1 MTAGARAGALLLAAL
16 AAAACSGPR
25 QRFLDVATT
34 TSVQNSGLLE
44 MLLPHFTGATVRVH
58 AAGSGRSL
66 EMMADGIVDV
76 VITHAPQTE
85 ARLLTAHPGWLYRK
99 LAHNRFVIVGPPGD
113 PARVAGAL
121 DAIDAFRRIAGA
133 PVTFVSRGDASG
145 THEREQALW
154 QEAGVT
160 PDAARLIV
168 SGRGMALTLRHAQE
182 RQGYTLADEATYRQ
196 LEHQLDLVVLSAGD
210 PRLLNTYAVVHP
222 PAHQLAEA
230 FTEWLTRGDGRARIA
245 AYQIEGRPAF
255 TIWPAGCPDERPDLL
270 PCA

>member
-1 MTAGARAGALLLAAL
+1 LLLAAL

-85 ARLLTAHPGWLYRK
+85 ARLLTAHPGWVYRK
-99 LAHNRFVIVGPPGD
+99 VAHNRFVIVGPSDD
-113 PARVAGAL
+113 PARVGEASG
-121 DAIDAFRRIAGA
+121 AIDAFRRIASA

-145 THEREQALW
+145 THEREQVLW

-160 PDAARLIV
+160 PGDTRLIV

-182 RQGYTLADEATYRQ
+182 RRAYTLADEATYWQ
-196 LEHQLDLVVLSAGD
+196 LERQLDLVILSAGD
-210 PRLLNTYAVVHP
+210 PRLINTYAVVHP
-222 PAHQLAEA
+222 PGNPLAEA
-230 FTEWLTRGDGRARIA
+230 FTQWLTRGDGRARIA
-245 AYQIEGRPAF
+245 TYQIEGRPAF
-255 TIWPAGCPDERPDLL
+255 AIWPPGCADDRPELL
-270 PCA
+270 PCV

>member
-16 AAAACSGPR
+16 AAACSGTR
-25 QRFLDVATT
+25 QQFLDVATT

-44 MLLPHFTGATVRVH
+44 ALLPHFTAATIRVH

-66 EMMADGIVDV
+66 EMMADGIVDL

-85 ARLLTAHPGWLYRK
+85 ARLLMEHPGWLYRK
-99 LAHNRFVIVGPPGD
+99 LAHNRFVIVGPPDD
-113 PARVAGAL
+113 PAGVGEAT
-121 DAIDAFRRIAGA
+121 DAIDAFRRIARA

-160 PDAARLIV
+160 PGEARLIV

-182 RQGYTLADEATYRQ
+182 RRGYALADEATYWQ
-196 LEHQLDLVVLSAGD
+196 LQHQLDLVVLSAGD

-222 PAHQLAEA
+222 PADPLAEV

-270 PCA
+270 PCT